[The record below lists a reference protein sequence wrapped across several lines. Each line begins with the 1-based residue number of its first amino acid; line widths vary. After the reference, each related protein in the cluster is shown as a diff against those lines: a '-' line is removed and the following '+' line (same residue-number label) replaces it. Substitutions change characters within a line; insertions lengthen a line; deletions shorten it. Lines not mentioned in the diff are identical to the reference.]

1 MSRAMS
7 EAGDSPVMDE
17 EMARLRRP
25 RSAGEPGLATGAA
38 ASGSA
43 TAKAAPHPGEA
54 SEPGESDSGES
65 ESGVP
70 DSGAPELGEPTP
82 ASPTELRIRRPAD
95 RGLVGVVPVDPVAV
109 VEASVLRAR
118 AAQAAWGALP
128 ARERSRRMGDL
139 RREIGRRT
147 DEIADRII
155 AETGKP
161 EDEAL
166 VEVLM
171 VLDLLRHYQRTAG
184 KVLAPRRVRTG
195 WFPGGSARIHL
206 EPVGVVAV
214 LSAWNY
220 PFILSMEPVIT
231 ALFAGNA
238 AVLKPSEHTPF
249 TGAIVPELCE
259 AAGLPEDL
267 VLVVQGAAATGR
279 ALVAARPDH
288 VHLVG
293 GPETGRAVLA
303 QAAPL
308 LIPVSVELGGKDPA
322 LVLADANLDRA
333 ARGIAFGA
341 FFNAGQTCVS
351 TERVYVEAPVY
362 ETFLRSLVRVTSEL
376 RVGSGGNVEVGPMAL
391 DAQLRIVEA
400 QVEDAVAR
408 GARVLCGGERADP
421 ASNIF
426 LPTVLADVPE
436 GARVLTEETFGPV
449 VAVVPVEDVEE
460 AVVRINGHPMGLYA
474 SIWTRDLAR
483 GRALAHRLRAGGVS
497 INDTLSHWAV
507 PGLPMGGVGESGWS
521 RTRGHEGLLTFSRS
535 RSVLVRRGRRRRE
548 LWWFPYGPGSRKLTR
563 ALLGW
568 HRHRGV
574 RGLVAMVVRLFS
586 RELR

>member
-1 MSRAMS
+1 MDPAM
-7 EAGDSPVMDE
+7 
-17 EMARLRRP
+17 
-25 RSAGEPGLATGAA
+25 EP
-38 ASGSA
+38 ASDP
-43 TAKAAPHPGEA
+43 AAPEA
-54 SEPGESDSGES
+54 
-65 ESGVP
+65 
-70 DSGAPELGEPTP
+70 
-82 ASPTELRIRRPAD
+82 PTELRIRRPAD

-118 AAQAAWGALP
+118 AAQAQWGALSP
-128 ARERSRRMGDL
+128 RLRGRRMSDL

-147 DEIADRII
+147 DDIADRII

-166 VEVLM
+166 LEVLM
-171 VLDLLRHYQRTAG
+171 VLDLLRHYEGTAHR
-184 KVLAPRRVRTG
+184 VLAPRRIRTG
-195 WFPGGSARIHL
+195 WFPGGRAGIHL

-220 PFILSMEPVIT
+220 PFILSMEPVLT
-231 ALFAGNA
+231 ALFAGNGV
-238 AVLKPSEHTPF
+238 VLKPSEHTPF

-267 VLVVQGAAATGR
+267 VLVVQGAASTGR
-279 ALVAARPDH
+279 ALIDARPDH

-293 GPETGRAVLA
+293 GPQTGRAVLE
-303 QAAPL
+303 QAARH

-322 LVLADANLDRA
+322 LVLADADLERA

-351 TERVYVEAPVY
+351 TERVYVESEVY
-362 ETFLRSLVRVTSEL
+362 EAFLRALVRVTTEL
-376 RVGSGGNVEVGPMAL
+376 RVGSGGNVEVGPVTL
-391 DAQLRIVEA
+391 DSQLQLVEA
-400 QVEDAVAR
+400 HVSDAVDR

-449 VAVVPVEDVEE
+449 VAVVPVENAEE
-460 AVVRINGHPMGLYA
+460 GVVRINRHPMGLYA

-497 INDTLSHWAV
+497 VNDTLSHWAV

-521 RTRGHEGLLTFSRS
+521 RARGHEGLLTFSRS
-535 RSVLVRRGRRRRE
+535 RSVLVRRGLGRRD
-548 LWWFPYGPGSRKLTR
+548 LWWFPYGPGNRKLTR

-568 HRHRGV
+568 HRHRGL
-574 RGLVAMVVRLFS
+574 RGLLAVAVRLLS